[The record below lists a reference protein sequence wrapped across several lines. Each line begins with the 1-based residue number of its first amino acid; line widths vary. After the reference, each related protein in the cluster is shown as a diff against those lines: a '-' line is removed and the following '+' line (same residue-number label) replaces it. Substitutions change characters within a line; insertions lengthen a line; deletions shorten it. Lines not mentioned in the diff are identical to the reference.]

1 MGEHILVVDDCEDV
15 RFLLALKLKKLGYEV
30 VEATDGEDAIEVL
43 NEDDDIK
50 IMLVD
55 IMMPGV
61 SGLDLLKDIREK
73 FEKENITVILI
84 TASKEDN
91 IMDKAKSLGADGLI
105 SKPIKDKN
113 LKEQLS
119 LILNN

>member
-43 NEDDDIK
+43 NEDDEIK